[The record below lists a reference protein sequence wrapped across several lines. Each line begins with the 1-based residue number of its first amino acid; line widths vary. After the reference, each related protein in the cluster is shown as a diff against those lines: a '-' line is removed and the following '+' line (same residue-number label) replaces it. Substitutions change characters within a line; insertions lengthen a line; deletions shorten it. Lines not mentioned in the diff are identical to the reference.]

1 MIRAIRYVASVG
13 VLTLWYASKPVF
25 AALAGV
31 RHKPG
36 GVYDRAGRDWGRAV
50 LRWNRIAVQV
60 EGRDHLVAGRAAV
73 YIANHASFVD
83 ILAMLAELPGS
94 VRFVYKKGMNR
105 IPLLGLAMRR
115 SRHIAIDRK
124 NKAAAF
130 AVYEEAAAAIR
141 EGMSA
146 VLFAEGT
153 RCRDG
158 RLQPFRKGAFLLALA
173 ARVPVVPVLCVNT
186 FETLPRG
193 SLSPRPG
200 TVTLRIGEPIPTD
213 GMQPGDREELARRTR
228 AALVAMGARE

>member
-1 MIRAIRYVASVG
+1 MIRAIRYTASVV
-13 VLTLWYASKPVF
+13 VLTLWYASKPVL
-25 AALAGV
+25 AALIGV
-31 RHKPG
+31 RHRPG

-50 LRWNRIAVQV
+50 LRWNRIAVEV
-60 EGRDHLVAGRAAV
+60 EGRERLDAARPSV

-105 IPLLGLAMRR
+105 IPMLGLAMRR

-124 NKAAAF
+124 NRAAAF
-130 AVYEEAAAAIR
+130 AVYEEAAAAIG

-200 TVTLRIGEPIPTD
+200 TVSLRIGQAIPTD
-213 GMQPGDREELARRTR
+213 GMTARDREQLAQRTR
-228 AALVAMGARE
+228 AALVEMGARE